1 MRSTVSSERVLFKNR
16 ATFLTPPSRSYLKR
30 NDLNNNWLRF
40 MGGSRRDNG
49 RSNWDSS
56 DEMRRKNV
64 RQAGRELGREE
75 AEQREDQK
83 KKTEWKAMNILV
95 QHTTTACNDV

>member
-40 MGGSRRDNG
+40 VGGSRRDNG
-49 RSNWDSS
+49 RSPRDSS

-64 RQAGRELGREE
+64 RQAGNELEREE
-75 AEQREDQK
+75 AAQKEDQK
-83 KKTEWKAMNILV
+83 KKRRGKR
-95 QHTTTACNDV
+95 